1 MTENIREFCNIFLNA
16 VKRTGEQ
23 VSQIMRKHLPGV
35 YICFI
40 TQGFHFTPD
49 VCAAYRL
56 ARAGHKNHT
65 VFNVLLCCKA
75 EQFLL
80 VSLDVELNPRFYRGK
95 KSERSDNRK
104 GELDASRKTLKREE
118 PPV

>member
-1 MTENIREFCNIFLNA
+1 MSKGGRS
-16 VKRTGEQ
+16 K
-23 VSQIMRKHLPGV
+23 
-35 YICFI
+35 
-40 TQGFHFTPD
+40 TP
-49 VCAAYRL
+49 AAL
-56 ARAGHKNHT
+56 
-65 VFNVLLCCKA
+65 
-75 EQFLL
+75 LL